1 MRVIGGRLRGQRID
15 APSGTA
21 TRPTLDRVRE
31 AVFNVLQ
38 NRLWEARVLDLYA
51 GSGALAIEALSR
63 GAASAVMVERSASV
77 RRVIRQNLF
86 RLGLQDEVRLLGLSA
101 EDAVGDLEPN
111 AFDLAFL
118 DPPWPDGIA
127 PEVFGRLPDL
137 MAERGVVIVEH
148 EADRDRNVS
157 GIDFWAGLRLVDK
170 RRYGRTAVSFF
181 TAAEP
186 DA

>member
-38 NRLWEARVLDLYA
+38 NRLRAARVLDLYA

-86 RLGLQDEVRLLGLSA
+86 RLGLQDKVRLLGLSA
-101 EDAVGDLEPN
+101 ERAVMDLEPN
-111 AFDLAFL
+111 AFDLAFV

-127 PEVFGRLPDL
+127 SEVLARLPDL
-137 MAERGVVIVEH
+137 MAERGVVVVEH
-148 EADRDRNVS
+148 EADRDRDPS
-157 GIDFWAGLRLVDK
+157 GVGVWPGLRLLDQ

-181 TAAEP
+181 TGAEP